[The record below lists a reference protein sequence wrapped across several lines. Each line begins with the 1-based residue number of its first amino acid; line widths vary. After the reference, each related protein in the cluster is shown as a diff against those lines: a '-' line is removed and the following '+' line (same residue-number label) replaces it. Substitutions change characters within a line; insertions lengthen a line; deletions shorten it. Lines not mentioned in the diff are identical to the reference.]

1 MREEILL
8 QKFVAEL
15 DSRRKEILELHV
27 YIYWHYSYNQW
38 WILRVKFCLCFRL
51 SPKWDE
57 SLECSHC
64 VQEHFLVQQGCAGCS
79 PICCDVMWCI
89 NALSGAWAEG
99 CAQCHSCQ
107 LCTELSFLV
116 GISLSRAW
124 SWKQGHGVVLL
135 PVALCEEF
143 IFERQQRGW
152 TLILCDAQSSLWKNK
167 WKNPKIAL
175 QSLEAFS

>member
-27 YIYWHYSYNQW
+27 YIYWHYSYNQR

-64 VQEHFLVQQGCAGCS
+64 VQEHFWCS
-79 PICCDVMWCI
+79 RAVLGAHLFAVMWCDALMLCQGLGQRGVLSVTPASS
-89 NALSGAWAEG
+89 ALSFHFLLESLWAEPG
-99 CAQCHSCQ
+99 AGSKA
-107 LCTELSFLV
+107 TELFCCLWLSVKSLFLKGSRGV
-116 GISLSRAW
+116 GLWFSVMHKAACGRTSE
-124 SWKQGHGVVLL
+124 K
-135 PVALCEEF
+135 
-143 IFERQQRGW
+143 
-152 TLILCDAQSSLWKNK
+152 ILR
-167 WKNPKIAL
+167 
-175 QSLEAFS
+175 